1 MSNYRIVLVDNDE
14 NYLDPLVLKF
24 IQEYEDKVDLEVI
37 TESQYMGHYFSTPK
51 QIDILVI
58 NESLFNNDMK
68 KHNIKNIFL
77 LTEYNTE
84 ERNKIYKYSSVNFVF
99 NKITAISNINQLLIK
114 ENNTNVVM
122 FYSPIGGIGNTTI
135 ALGVCKSLYQ
145 NYKKVLYI
153 NTETVQS
160 FTCLL
165 DNPNNYFISQ
175 DLENLIR
182 EKSSEIINK
191 IEFAIGNNG
200 FDYLLP
206 FKQSISSLGIGENSL
221 NYLIQVIKNSKKYD
235 YIIVDSSSEF
245 TLDKCRLMNDSVK
258 TIITIGQDLISVNKF
273 KSLTNN
279 MDCSDKS
286 KFIFVLNKFN
296 KNKKNELTNHSELL
310 KYNISAYVDDFS
322 VYDQGYSGGII
333 EDNGQIRQIA
343 FLLL

>member
-1 MSNYRIVLVDNDE
+1 MSNYKIVLVDNDE

-24 IQEYEDKVDLEVI
+24 VQEYEDKVELEVI
-37 TESQYMGHYFSTPK
+37 TESQYMKDYFSTPK

-58 NESLFNNDMK
+58 NESLFNNDVK
-68 KHNIKNIFL
+68 KHNIKNVFL

-84 ERNKIYKYSSVNFVF
+84 ERYKIYKYSSVNFVF
-99 NKITAISNINQLLIK
+99 NKITAVSNINQLLIK
-114 ENNTNVVM
+114 ENNTSVIM

-165 DNPNNYFISQ
+165 DKPNNFFISQ
-175 DLENLIR
+175 ELENLIR
-182 EKSSEIINK
+182 EKSPEIINK

-235 YIIVDSSSEF
+235 YIVVDSSSEF
-245 TLDKCRLMNDSVK
+245 TLDKCRLMNSSVK

-296 KNKKNELTNHSELL
+296 KNKKNELTSHNELL